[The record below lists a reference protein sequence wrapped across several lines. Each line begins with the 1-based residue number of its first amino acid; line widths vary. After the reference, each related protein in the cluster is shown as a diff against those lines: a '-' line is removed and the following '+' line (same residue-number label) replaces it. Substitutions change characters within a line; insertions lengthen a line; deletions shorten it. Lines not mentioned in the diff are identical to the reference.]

1 MSDGQSVHE
10 LVRFNDPSVWLQG
23 PTRDE
28 AHQLKFRTIVGMVP
42 PDVQTILDVGCG
54 DGELT
59 NRLPAAAPLVI
70 ALDRVPAPLRFVKV
84 PRVVGTIG
92 RLPFG
97 DRSFDLVCCSE
108 VLEHLPDG
116 LYQSG
121 LQELGRVARSWLLL
135 GVPFHEYLPV
145 QRARCAQ
152 CGGVFH
158 TSGHVRS
165 FASWNVLAGRFP
177 GWRLRSVLL
186 AGSCQIPPCRWL
198 FRARHRLEGMPSNDS
213 RARCPACGGSPAP
226 GRPPRRA
233 SPARLLRRLEQFLSP
248 TEQPQWMV
256 CLLQRRTDPRQT

>member
-1 MSDGQSVHE
+1 MPDGQSVHE
-10 LVRFNDPSVWLQG
+10 LARFNHPSVWLQG

-42 PDVQTILDVGCG
+42 PNVHSILDVGCG

-70 ALDRVPAPLRFVKV
+70 ALDRVPTPLRFVTV

-116 LYQSG
+116 LYRSG
-121 LQELGRVARSWLLL
+121 IEELDRVARSWLLL
-135 GVPFHEYLPV
+135 GVPFDEYLPA
-145 QRARCAQ
+145 RWARCGR
-152 CGGVFH
+152 CGCVFH
-158 TSGHVRS
+158 TSGHLRS
-165 FASWNVLAGRFP
+165 FASWKHLAADFP

-186 AGSCQIPPCRWL
+186 TGSCDTPGCRWL
-198 FRARHRLEGMPSNDS
+198 FRARHHLEGMPSNEPL
-213 RARCPACGGSPAP
+213 ARCPACGGSPALSHS
-226 GRPPRRA
+226 PRRTA
-233 SPARLLRRLEQFLSP
+233 VRLLRRLERFLRP
-248 TEQPQWMV
+248 GQQPQWMV
-256 CLLQRRTDPRQT
+256 CLLQRRTEPGQS